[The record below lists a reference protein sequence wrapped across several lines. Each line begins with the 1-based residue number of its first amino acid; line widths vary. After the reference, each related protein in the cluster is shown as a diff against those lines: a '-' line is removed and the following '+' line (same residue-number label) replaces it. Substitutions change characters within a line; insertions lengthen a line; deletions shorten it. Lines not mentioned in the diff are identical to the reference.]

1 MASVNNRHSQNI
13 SSPSFFALC
22 AAGDFTH
29 RLERR
34 FPLGSSRCIR
44 LATLPGV
51 RISLPL
57 DDNGGGGSPLF
68 FPVRL
73 FLRPE
78 SAPAGPR
85 GMGGPSPTSVP
96 AKPPRRR
103 PKQY

>member
-57 DDNGGGGSPLF
+57 DDNGGGGLPF
-68 FPVRL
+68 FDLERL
-73 FLRPE
+73 I
-78 SAPAGPR
+78 S
-85 GMGGPSPTSVP
+85 
-96 AKPPRRR
+96 R
-103 PKQY
+103 PKIARAAPPGILCSSATSFPPNHSPR

>member
-57 DDNGGGGSPLF
+57 DDNGGGDSPLF
-68 FPVRL
+68 VLLGFV
-73 FLRPE
+73 LRPK
-78 SAPAGPR
+78 SAPGAPR
-85 GMGGPSPTSVP
+85 GMWRPSGTSFP
-96 AKPPRRR
+96 AKLL
-103 PKQY
+103 